1 MSLRLIADDA
11 WQVLSSLFAVAHDFD
26 RNNAVANGIDGE
38 SASERDGSP
47 ATVPEP
53 DRLETWQRVK
63 AFAPGIVAS
72 TALDNAELLHR
83 CNEVSFAWCLE
94 PLAQLGGK

>member
-63 AFAPGIVAS
+63 ALSRPVENGPSSRRLKVDPSGERPPAGGRWP
-72 TALDNAELLHR
+72 AL
-83 CNEVSFAWCLE
+83 S
-94 PLAQLGGK
+94 